1 MRIRP
6 LAALAAT
13 LSLAA
18 VPAAAHAEDVPPP
31 TLSISGAGTVLVT
44 PDVATLDVEVRSGSA
59 RRQTARSRANLRTQA
74 VMAALAAQSV
84 ARTQITTTGLH
95 LTRTQVSRRK
105 VFYGATN
112 TISVRLTD
120 VRQVGPVIDAV
131 TKAGADGVDGPQFA
145 FSSPSAGRAEATR
158 AALADARRRAD
169 DAAAAAGQRVTGV
182 RSIVVD
188 PGGDY
193 DSASGGYAKG
203 AADASAPARRP
214 STPTP
219 VSAGRQEV
227 TATVDVV
234 YTIAP
239 A

>member
-6 LAALAAT
+6 LAALAAS

-18 VPAAAHAEDVPPP
+18 VPAAAHAEDVPEP

-74 VMAALAAQSV
+74 VLAALAAQSV
-84 ARTQITTTGLH
+84 PRTQITTTGLS

-105 VFYGATN
+105 VFYGASN
-112 TISVRLTD
+112 TISVRLVD
-120 VRQVGPVIDAV
+120 VGRVGAVIDAV
-131 TKAGADGVDGPQFA
+131 TKAGADSVDGPQLG
-145 FSSPSAGRAEATR
+145 FSNPSAGRAEATR

-188 PGGDY
+188 PGGGDP
-193 DSASGGYAKG
+193 ASGGYAKDSAQ
-203 AADASAPARRP
+203 AAAPSRRP